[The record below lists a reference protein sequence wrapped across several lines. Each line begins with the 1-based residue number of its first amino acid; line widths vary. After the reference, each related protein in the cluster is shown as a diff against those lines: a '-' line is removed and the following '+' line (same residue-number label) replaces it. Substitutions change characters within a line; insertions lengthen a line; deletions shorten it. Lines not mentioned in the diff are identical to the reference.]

1 MNLAPIRLLRH
12 FWFASI
18 RRQVTLSFAAVS
30 VLVMLLFGYGIL
42 EQERDFLRKQS
53 VDYAQGLAHTVAVSS
68 ASWVVAND
76 VAGLQEVL
84 ASIGRSRSL
93 RYALV
98 LSSEGRVLAS
108 SQPENVG
115 LYVNDALS
123 RRLLDATA
131 SEPLV
136 LLDNTAMIDVAE
148 PVMLGNRQ
156 VGWVRIGFGRDE
168 MAANLRKVER
178 AGYLMMAVSIAA
190 TLLVALALS
199 GRVTGRLQQLVDVAN
214 QIHAGRRDA
223 RAQVS
228 GSDEVSALADNFNTM
243 LNELEKSERGLAARG
258 NALSRANTDLT
269 RFAEISAHHLMEP
282 SRRLS
287 SYSQNLRE
295 RLDAIPELRRDNE
308 VRNSIEYIERD
319 AARLR
324 NLVRDIQLY
333 LAASE
338 PRGAVCEEDA
348 NAVVAALERRL
359 AQRLL
364 EQGAAIECGALPPAV
379 LDKPRLND
387 LFAVLVD
394 NALIHARPLDP
405 AQPLRIHIGGERGE
419 GLSRYRVAD
428 NGPGIPAEYRER
440 VFEMFERLT
449 AGGEGGS
456 GIGLSIARRIV
467 ESRHGRIWIEQA
479 EQGGV
484 AVVFELPDR
493 ESAE

>member
-1 MNLAPIRLLRH
+1 MNFAPVTLLRR

-18 RRQVTLSFAAVS
+18 RRQVMLSFAAVS
-30 VLVMLLFGYGIL
+30 VLVMLLFGYGIF
-42 EQERDFLRKQS
+42 EQERDFLRKQG

-76 VAGLQEVL
+76 VVGLQEVL
-84 ASIGRSRSL
+84 ASVGRTRSL

-98 LSSEGRVLAS
+98 LSSEGRVMAS
-108 SQPENVG
+108 SRPENVG
-115 LYVNDALS
+115 LFVNDELS
-123 RRLLDATA
+123 RRLLDAA
-131 SEPLV
+131 VPKPLV
-136 LLDNTAMIDVAE
+136 LVDNDTMIDVAE
-148 PVMLGNRQ
+148 PVMLGSRL

-168 MAANLRKVER
+168 MQANLRKVELT
-178 AGYLMMAVSIAA
+178 GYLMMAVSVVA
-190 TLLVALALS
+190 TMLVALLLS
-199 GRVTGRLQQLVDVAN
+199 GRVTGRLQQLVDVAS
-214 QIHAGRRDA
+214 QIHAGRHDA

-228 GSDEVSALADNFNTM
+228 GNDEVSALADNFNMM

-295 RLDAIPELRRDNE
+295 RLDAVPELRLDNE
-308 VRNSIEYIERD
+308 VRTSIAYIERD

-338 PRGAVCEEDA
+338 PRGTMREEDA
-348 NAVVAALERRL
+348 NAVVTALERRL
-359 AQRLL
+359 MQRLT
-364 EQGAAIECGALPPAV
+364 EQKAVIECGPLPPAV

-387 LFAVLVD
+387 LFAVLLD

-405 AQPLRIHIGGERGE
+405 AQQLRIRIRGERGD

-428 NGPGIPAEYRER
+428 NGPGIPAEYRVR
-440 VFEMFERLT
+440 VFEIFERLT
-449 AGGEGGS
+449 SGGEGGS

-467 ESRHGRIWIEQA
+467 ESRHGRIWIEQS

-484 AVVFELPDR
+484 AVLFELPDR

>member
-1 MNLAPIRLLRH
+1 MNFAPVMLRR

-18 RRQVTLSFAAVS
+18 RRQVMLSFAAVS
-30 VLVMLLFGYGIL
+30 ALVMLSFGYGIL
-42 EQERDFLRKQS
+42 EQQRDFLRKQS
-53 VDYAQGLAHTVAVSS
+53 VEYAQGLAHTVAVSS
-68 ASWVVAND
+68 TSWVVAND
-76 VAGLQEVL
+76 VVGLQEVL
-84 ASIGRSRSL
+84 ASVGRSRSL

-98 LSSEGRVLAS
+98 LSPEGRVLAS
-108 SQPENVG
+108 SQPENIG
-115 LYVNDALS
+115 LYVSDALS
-123 RRLLDATA
+123 RRVLDAA
-131 SEPLV
+131 VSKPLV
-136 LLDNTAMIDVAE
+136 LLDNAVMIDVAA
-148 PVMLGNRQ
+148 PVMVGDQ
-156 VGWVRIGFGRDE
+156 PVGWVRIGFGRDE
-168 MAANLRKVER
+168 MAANLRKVEL
-178 AGYLMMAVSIAA
+178 AGYLMMAVSLVA

-223 RAQVS
+223 RAKVS

-243 LNELEKSERGLAARG
+243 LNELERSERGLAARG
-258 NALSRANTDLT
+258 NALARANADLT

-287 SYSQNLRE
+287 SYSQHLRE
-295 RLDAIPELRRDNE
+295 RMDAISELRKDTD

-338 PRGAVCEEDA
+338 PRGAMREEDA

-359 AQRLL
+359 AQRLA
-364 EQGAAIECGALPPAV
+364 EQGAVIECGTLPSAV

-387 LFAVLVD
+387 LFAVLLD
-394 NALIHARPLDP
+394 NALIHARPLDTT
-405 AQPLRIHIGGERGE
+405 QPLRIRIGGERGE

-428 NGPGIPAEYRER
+428 NGPGIPVEYRAR
-440 VFEMFERLT
+440 VFEIFERLT

-467 ESRHGRIWIEQA
+467 ESRHGKIWIEQT

-484 AVVFELPDR
+484 AVVFELPDM
-493 ESAE
+493 EGVE

>member
-1 MNLAPIRLLRH
+1 MNFALVMLRR

-18 RRQVTLSFAAVS
+18 RRQVMLSFAAVS

-42 EQERDFLRKQS
+42 EQERDFLRKQG
-53 VDYAQGLAHTVAVSS
+53 VEYAQGLAHTVAVSS

-76 VAGLQEVL
+76 VVGLQEVL
-84 ASIGRSRSL
+84 ASVGRSRSL

-98 LSSEGRVLAS
+98 LSPEGRVLAS

-115 LYVNDALS
+115 LYVSDALS
-123 RRLLDATA
+123 RRLFDATA
-131 SEPLV
+131 PKPLV
-136 LLDNTAMIDVAE
+136 LLDSTAMIDVAE
-148 PVMLGNRQ
+148 PVLVGNRL

-168 MAANLRKVER
+168 MAANLRKVEM
-178 AGYLMMAVSIAA
+178 AGYLMMAVSIVA
-190 TLLVALALS
+190 TLLVAQALS

-223 RAQVS
+223 RAKVS

-243 LNELEKSERGLAARG
+243 LNELEKTERGLAARG
-258 NALSRANTDLT
+258 NALSRANADLT

-295 RLDAIPELRRDNE
+295 RIDAISDLREDRE
-308 VRNSIEYIERD
+308 VRDSIEYIERD

-348 NAVVAALERRL
+348 NAVVAALARRL
-359 AQRLL
+359 SSRLA
-364 EQGAAIECGALPPAV
+364 EQGAVIECGSLPPAV

-405 AQPLRIHIGGERGE
+405 AQPLHIRIDGERGE
-419 GLSRYRVAD
+419 GLSRYRIAD

-440 VFEMFERLT
+440 VFEIFERLT
-449 AGGEGGS
+449 VGGEGGS

-467 ESRHGRIWIEQA
+467 ESRHGRIWIEQG
-479 EQGGV
+479 EQGG
-484 AVVFELPDR
+484 AEVVLELPDR
-493 ESAE
+493 KSAE

>member
-1 MNLAPIRLLRH
+1 MNFAPIMMLRR
-12 FWFASI
+12 FWFGSI
-18 RRQVTLSFAAVS
+18 RRQVMLSFAAMS
-30 VLVMLLFGYGIL
+30 VLVMLSFGYGIL

-53 VDYAQGLAHTVAVSS
+53 VGYAHGLAHTVAVSS

-76 VAGLQEVL
+76 VVGLQEVL
-84 ASIGRSRSL
+84 ASVGRTRSL

-98 LSSEGRVLAS
+98 LSFEGRVLAS
-108 SQPENVG
+108 SQPKNVG
-115 LYVNDALS
+115 LFVNDALS
-123 RRLLDATA
+123 RKLLDAPA
-131 SEPLV
+131 PKPVV
-136 LLDNTAMIDVAE
+136 LLDNDAMIDVAE
-148 PVMLGNRQ
+148 PVMLGSRL

-168 MAANLRKVER
+168 MRDNLRKVER
-178 AGYLMMAVSIAA
+178 TGYLMMVVSVVA
-190 TLLVALALS
+190 TMLLALVLS

-228 GSDEVSALADNFNTM
+228 GSDEVGALAENFNTM
-243 LNELEKSERGLAARG
+243 LNELEKSERVLAARG
-258 NALSRANTDLT
+258 NELSRANTDLT

-295 RLDAIPELRRDNE
+295 RLDAIPELHADDE
-308 VRNSIEYIERD
+308 VRTSIGYIERD

-338 PRGAVCEEDA
+338 PRGAMREEDA

-359 AQRLL
+359 TQRLM
-364 EQGAAIECGALPPAV
+364 EQDAAVECGPLPPAV

-405 AQPLRIHIGGERGE
+405 AQPLRIRIRGERGD

-428 NGPGIPAEYRER
+428 NGQGIPAEYRAR
-440 VFEMFERLT
+440 VFEIFERLT

-467 ESRHGRIWIEQA
+467 ESRHGRIWIEPS

-484 AVVFELPDR
+484 AVVFELPDG
-493 ESAE
+493 AD

>member
-1 MNLAPIRLLRH
+1 MNFIPLALRR

-18 RRQVTLSFAAVS
+18 RRQVMLSFAAVS

-42 EQERDFLRKQS
+42 EQERDFLRKQGIE
-53 VDYAQGLAHTVAVSS
+53 YAQGLAHTVAVSS
-68 ASWVVAND
+68 ASWLVAND
-76 VAGLQEVL
+76 VVGLQEVL
-84 ASIGRSRSL
+84 TSVGRSRSL

-98 LSSEGRVLAS
+98 LSTDGRVLAS
-108 SQPENVG
+108 SQPENIG
-115 LYVNDALS
+115 LYVNDVLS
-123 RRLLDATA
+123 RRLIESAA
-131 SEPLV
+131 PKPQI
-136 LLDNTAMIDVAE
+136 LLDNAVMIDVAE
-148 PVMLGNRQ
+148 PVMAGSRL

-168 MAANLRKVER
+168 MAANLRKVEL
-178 AGYLMMAVSIAA
+178 AVTLMMAVAIVA
-190 TLLVALALS
+190 TLLVALSLS

-223 RAQVS
+223 RAKVT

-287 SYSQNLRE
+287 SYSKNLRE
-295 RLDAIPELRRDNE
+295 HLDAIPELHLDNE
-308 VRNSIEYIERD
+308 VRTSIAYIERD

-338 PRGAVCEEDA
+338 PRGEVREEDA
-348 NAVVAALERRL
+348 NAVVAALEQRL
-359 AQRLL
+359 AQRLA
-364 EQGAAIECGALPPAV
+364 EQGATIEHSQLPSAV
-379 LDKPRLND
+379 LDKSRLND
-387 LFAVLVD
+387 LFAVLLD

-405 AQPLRIHIGGERGE
+405 AQSLRIRIGGERGA
-419 GLSRYRVAD
+419 GLSRYRVSD

-440 VFEMFERLT
+440 VFEIFERLT

-467 ESRHGRIWIEQA
+467 ESRHGRIWIEQVD
-479 EQGGV
+479 QGGA

-493 ESAE
+493 ESVE